1 MPPLTL
7 LAAQKVA
14 GVLTARGA
22 LGQQIAQLAAEANIV
37 IPTIEAGQVLLSSAP
52 PDLADKNMQFAYPRI
67 CIYSGSVKNT
77 QTEKFRSFSGTVAVS
92 SDIWASGDFVTQTDE
107 WIHYYLEAVTT
118 MLRTNTGNWG
128 DGIFF
133 SGRYEV
139 KLQPA
144 KVGGLGFVEAATVTC
159 TLDVSIS

>member
-7 LAAQKVA
+7 LAARKVA
-14 GVLTARGA
+14 GLLTAGNAIR
-22 LGQQIAQLAAEANIV
+22 QQILQLAAEANIL
-37 IPTIEAGQVLLSSAP
+37 IPTIEVGQVLLSSAP
-52 PDLADKNMQFAYPRI
+52 PGLADKNMEFAYPRI

-77 QTEKFRSFSGTVAVS
+77 QAEKFRSFSGTVTVS

-118 MLRTNTGNWG
+118 ILRTNTGNWG

-133 SGRYEV
+133 SGQYEV

-144 KVGGLGFVEAATVTC
+144 KAGGLGFVEAATVTC
-159 TLDVSIS
+159 VLDVSIT